1 MRIGGSL
8 RGAALVIGSAEVAF
22 TRRNAVGDERAVPRD
37 QQIVQRAGI
46 ERRGGDVALCERF
59 LCGGQTN
66 ARVRARLNIAL
77 CLQHGRVVRVGL
89 SAQLGAVAFAGVN
102 AQAAAVLED
111 QRASD
116 GGAGNFAA
124 ESVQR
129 VALPKG
135 DEKRRIIVELRL
147 RCGDGQ
153 CLSVDDG
160 QHAVIVAFSQRGQAH
175 EERDGQRGNGGVAR
189 RG

>member
-1 MRIGGSL
+1 MMNDRI
-8 RGAALVIGSAEVAF
+8 AEVLPRFDALP
-22 TRRNAVGDERAVPRD
+22 RAQLGFFPTPL
-37 QQIVQRAGI
+37 QRLD
-46 ERRGGDVALCERF
+46 R
-59 LCGGQTN
+59 
-66 ARVRARLNIAL
+66 
-77 CLQHGRVVRVGL
+77 L

-189 RG
+189 RE